1 MLHILIQLQIS
12 IAWLFIF
19 MLRCRRW
26 TYYIFWLLPQ
36 YVVQQIW
43 TMKYLHILLWK
54 INQFLFFADWECLI
68 NIQWSTECKPTPISL
83 IFHFR
88 FQIMCIRYSLHW
100 SYKKRSS
107 LNIREMH
114 KARNKVFSYLWL
126 AFTWISVSNHRHQA
140 LNIACDPNHTI
151 SLCFFFFLVA
161 VSFAVIGIIDYVN

>member
-151 SLCFFFFLVA
+151 SLCFFFFSSPFLLR
-161 VSFAVIGIIDYVN
+161 